1 MVRQEVVGTQTSV
14 SQPCGELRAVHMH
27 MHRFRQPMCDTK
39 VGLYSRQFVRFF
51 TQNVCMM

>member
-39 VGLYSRQFVRFF
+39 VGLYSRQCFSSHKMCV
-51 TQNVCMM
+51 